1 MTRTV
6 YVNGRYCDYGEAAVH
21 AEDRGFL
28 FADGVYEVCEVKGGC
43 IVDERLHMAR
53 LARSMRELDMDPP
66 MSESGLGVV
75 MRETIRRNRVRDGI
89 VYVQVT
95 RGTARRDFYFP
106 ERQTPRTLMCFARQ
120 VSLASRDTKALK
132 GLRIKTMP
140 DIRWSRPDIKS
151 ISLLPN
157 VLAKQTA
164 KNAGADDAWLVDRDG
179 FVTEG
184 ASNNAW
190 IVTHD
195 GEVVTRPAHSGILR
209 GITREVLLAALARS
223 SYRLKERPF
232 TVSEAKSAKE
242 AFVTSAS
249 ALVMPVIEIDGCQI
263 ANGKPGPITME
274 LRRIFYDH
282 AEISSRHRLLQQSD
296 AEN

>member
-1 MTRTV
+1 MTRIV
-6 YVNGRYCDYGEAAVH
+6 YVDGRYQDYARAAIH

-28 FADGVYEVCEVKGGC
+28 FADGVYEVCEVKDGR

-53 LARSMRELDMDPP
+53 LSRSLREIDMEPP
-66 MSESGLGVV
+66 MSERGMAVV
-75 MRETIRRNRVRDGI
+75 MRETVRRNRVRDGI
-89 VYVQVT
+89 VYIQVT

-106 ERQTPRTLMCFARQ
+106 DRQTPRTLMCFARR
-120 VSLASRDTKALK
+120 ASRTSREAKALK

-140 DIRWSRPDIKS
+140 DIRWRRPDIKS
-151 ISLLPN
+151 VSLLPN
-157 VLAKQTA
+157 VLAKQAA
-164 KNAGADDAWLVDRDG
+164 KDAGADDAWLVDDDG

-223 SYRLKERPF
+223 RYRLIERPF
-232 TVSEAKSAKE
+232 TVAEAKSAQE
-242 AFVTSAS
+242 AFITSAS
-249 ALVMPVIEIDGCQI
+249 ALVMPVVEIDGTQI
-263 ANGKPGPITME
+263 SGGRPGPITLE

-282 AEISSRHRLLQQSD
+282 AEISPRQHLL
-296 AEN
+296 ENFGAAQ